1 MNRERA
7 ARCRRCGAELD
18 PMTDD
23 TERELC
29 IDCAEEVEDEE
40 YYEEYQDADELDSML
55 GAYEGD
61 W

>member
-1 MNRERA
+1 MSEQKTA
-7 ARCRRCGAELD
+7 HCRRCGEELD

-40 YYEEYQDADELDSML
+40 YEKVQDADELDSMI